1 MDDTSGPRNAQPGK
15 VLVLGGAGFIGRHSV
30 AALLDEG
37 VDVVIGTRSPGPLG
51 KREPPHPSSTKAQ
64 QREVKLERLTA
75 PDDWLPLIED
85 VDAVLNCVGILRQRG
100 KETYDLVHHRA
111 PAALAEA
118 CREQRKRFVH
128 VSAIGLDKPA
138 RSRFL
143 TSKLAG
149 EKAIRKTGGD
159 WVLAR
164 PSLLDGVGGFGA
176 AWLRGI
182 ARLPVFVA
190 PADAKG
196 QIAALDV
203 SELGEALT
211 RLSLGTAEQLKF
223 EDSRIFELGGTES
236 WEFRDYILA
245 LRRSHT
251 NKPALCIPLP
261 GILARA
267 GAHLF
272 DVIHFSPF
280 SFGHW
285 ELLRRDNAPT
295 RNRLPELLGR
305 EPISVVSRNFLDRE
319 GRADL

>member
-1 MDDTSGPRNAQPGK
+1 MNNASGSHDARPGK
-15 VLVLGGAGFIGRHSV
+15 VLVLGGAGFVGRHAV
-30 AALLDEG
+30 AALLDAG
-37 VDVVIGTRSPGPLG
+37 AHAVIGTRFPRSLG
-51 KREPPHPSSTKAQ
+51 NRKPPHPAAFDVS
-64 QREVKLERLTA
+64 QREIKLECLTA
-75 PDDWLPLIED
+75 ADDWLPLIDD

-100 KETYDLVHHRA
+100 RETYDLVHHRA

-118 CREQRKRFVH
+118 CRQKGKRFVH
-128 VSAIGLDKPA
+128 VSALGLDKPA

-149 EKAIRKTGGD
+149 EEAIRKVGGD
-159 WVLAR
+159 WVFAR

-176 AWLRGI
+176 AWLRGVS
-182 ARLPVFVA
+182 RLPVFVA

-196 QIAALDV
+196 HIAALDV

-211 RLSLGTAEQLKF
+211 RLSLGSAEELDLA
-223 EDSRIFELGGTES
+223 DSRVFELGGTRS
-236 WEFRDYILA
+236 WEFRDYIFA
-245 LRRSHT
+245 LRKT
-251 NKPALCIPLP
+251 YTDKPAVCIPLP

-272 DVIHFSPF
+272 DVLHFSPF

-285 ELLRRDNAPT
+285 ELLRRDNKPT

-305 EPISVVSRNFLDRE
+305 EPISVVSRNLLD
-319 GRADL
+319 

>member
-1 MDDTSGPRNAQPGK
+1 MDDATGPRRDRPRK
-15 VLVLGGAGFIGRHSV
+15 VLVLGGAGFIGRHAV
-30 AALLDEG
+30 AALLGEG
-37 VDVVIGTRSPGPLG
+37 VEPVIGTRFPGPLG
-51 KREPPHPSSTKAQ
+51 RREPPHPAAANTQ
-64 QREVKLERLTA
+64 QREVKLERLTE
-75 PDDWLPLIED
+75 PDGWVPLIED

-128 VSAIGLDKPA
+128 ISALGLDKPA

-149 EKAIRKTGGD
+149 EKAIRNVGGD
-159 WVLAR
+159 WVFAR

-190 PADAKG
+190 PADARG
-196 QIAALDV
+196 RIAALDV

-211 RLSLGTAEQLKF
+211 HLVVGTAEELRL
-223 EDSRIFELGGTES
+223 EDSRVFELGGTQS
-236 WEFRDYILA
+236 WEFRDYIFA
-245 LRRSHT
+245 LRRT
-251 NKPALCIPLP
+251 YTDKPALCIPLP

-305 EPISVVSRNFLDRE
+305 EPVSVVSRNFLD
-319 GRADL
+319 

>member
-1 MDDTSGPRNAQPGK
+1 MDDATGPRRVRPGK
-15 VLVLGGAGFIGRHSV
+15 VLVLGGAGFIGRHAV

-37 VDVVIGTRSPGPLG
+37 VEPVIGTRFPGPLG
-51 KREPPHPSSTKAQ
+51 KREPPHPDAANAP
-64 QREVKLERLTA
+64 QREVKLERLTVS
-75 PDDWLPLIED
+75 DDWLPLIED

-128 VSAIGLDKPA
+128 ISALGLDKPA

-149 EKAIRKTGGD
+149 EKAIRNVGGD
-159 WVLAR
+159 WVFAR

-182 ARLPVFVA
+182 SRLPVFVA

-196 QIAALDV
+196 HIAALDV

-211 RLSLGTAEQLKF
+211 RLVLGTAEELRL
-223 EDSRIFELGGTES
+223 EDSRVFELGGTES
-236 WEFRDYILA
+236 WEFRDYIFA
-245 LRRSHT
+245 LRRT
-251 NKPALCIPLP
+251 YTDKPALCIPLP

-305 EPISVVSRNFLDRE
+305 EPVSVVSRNFLD
-319 GRADL
+319 